1 MANGAEVGRLPQ
13 SELSN
18 NASGFDERKSQN
30 NKECLV

>member
-1 MANGAEVGRLPQ
+1 MANGAEVGR